1 MKNAFFKV
9 TFSDKFS
16 SDKFL
21 DSDKIQYKQLRYLH
35 ATHRNFSVKIQ
46 SFFV

>member
-1 MKNAFFKV
+1 MHFFKV
-9 TFSDKFS
+9 TFSDKLS

-21 DSDKIQYKQLRYLH
+21 DSDNIQYKRLCYLH
-35 ATHRNFSVKIQ
+35 AAYQNFSVKIQ

>member
-1 MKNAFFKV
+1 MHFFKV
-9 TFSDKFS
+9 TFSEKFS

-21 DSDKIQYKQLRYLH
+21 NAGKVQYKQLRYLH
-35 ATHRNFSVKIQ
+35 TAHLNSNVKIQ

>member
-1 MKNAFFKV
+1 MHFFKV

-16 SDKFL
+16 SDKIK
-21 DSDKIQYKQLRYLH
+21 SKQLRYLRIAH
-35 ATHRNFSVKIQ
+35 SNLSVKIQ